1 MDYKEYVRRSLLQD
15 AYFTVNKHLIKE
27 LGLNEAIVLTA
38 LIDYH
43 KFLESRDRK
52 DYDWFPL
59 KKEALQET
67 INIGRHSLNMAIQDL
82 VQKGLIKE
90 SKLQGIPPTKSYFI
104 DYERTDNVLRSPSSI
119 CENQQINLQKSANQF
134 VETDKS
140 NCRNPQNNNKEHIV
154 KNITPPLYSPLTGGI
169 SPQGEIFPQSE
180 IEEVEVEEVKKPK
193 AKKKAKAAAIEFDF
207 ATVQD
212 DFKEIVSVW
221 LEYKRKKQQSYKS
234 QMSFAAMYQKLY
246 KFSGGNAEVAKQIIE
261 EAIGNN
267 WAGFF
272 PLKGNSAA
280 QPKKSLEDSMRETER
295 IYQERKRMKEEYG
308 W

>member
-1 MDYKEYVRRSLLQD
+1 MFLMKIANENYCVIQGWMLKIGCSNWNELAAYALVYGFSQD
-15 AYFTVNKHLIKE
+15 GQTQFVGSVAYI
-27 LGLNEAIVLTA
+27 
-38 LIDYH
+38 
-43 KFLESRDRK
+43 
-52 DYDWFPL
+52 
-59 KKEALQET
+59 QEWLMCSKRNVSYIMT
-67 INIGRHSLNMAIQDL
+67 KL
-82 VQKGLIKE
+82 VEKGLLVKE
-90 SKLQGIPPTKSYFI
+90 QYEINGVKFNKYKAVVPPNVQCAKFAGVVQNLQGG
-104 DYERTDNVLRSPSSI
+104 
-119 CENQQINLQKSANQF
+119 SANF
-134 VETDKS
+134 APNNDDD
-140 NCRNPQNNNKEHIV
+140 NNN
-154 KNITPPLYSPLTGGI
+154 PPLYSPLTGGI

-193 AKKKAKAAAIEFDF
+193 AKKKAKAAAIEFDLT
-207 ATVQD
+207 TVQD

-221 LEYKRKKQQSYKS
+221 LEYKRKKQQAYKS